1 MRSRYLAISAAAM
14 LAVVHHVAQ
23 AQQPFPNK
31 PVRMIVG
38 YTPGSEIDVVA
49 RLIADRMSENWG
61 QRVIVD
67 NRSGAGGTLAA
78 AMVARAAPDGY
89 TWLFNSV
96 SHTASLA
103 LYSKLPYH
111 PVNDFSFVSQA
122 TSAPNVLITAP
133 SKGIKSVD
141 TLIKLARAKPG
152 ALTYGAAGV
161 GSGTHI
167 NGTLFLVAAD
177 VQVPMVAYK
186 GTPELVTETATGR
199 IHYSFSPI
207 GSTIAFVKDGRLA
220 ALGVTTLQRSPALP
234 DIPTIA
240 ETTLPGFEWDQWYG
254 LFMPAGTPRAIVEQT
269 NVQMKQILSSSAITE
284 RLRVRGSWPNVMT
297 PEQFEKKV
305 RAETE
310 KVTKALAAAG
320 VTPQ

>member
-1 MRSRYLAISAAAM
+1 MRYLPY
-14 LAVVHHVAQ
+14 AVCATVMPLGALPVAH
-23 AQQPFPNK
+23 AQEPFPNK
-31 PVRMIVG
+31 PVRMIIG
-38 YTPGSEIDVVA
+38 YTPGSEIDVVG
-49 RLIADRMSENWG
+49 RLLADQMSERWG

-111 PVNDFSFVSQA
+111 PVDGFRFVSQA

-133 SKGIKSVD
+133 SQGPKSVSA
-141 TLIKLARAKPG
+141 LIKLARSKPNQ
-152 ALTYGAAGV
+152 LTYGAAGV

-167 NGTLFLVAAD
+167 NGTLFLLAAD
-177 VQVPMVAYK
+177 IQVSMVAYK

-199 IHYSFSPI
+199 INYCFSPI
-207 GSTIAFVKDGRLA
+207 GSTIAFVKDGRLS

-234 DIPTIA
+234 DIPTVA
-240 ETTLPGFEWDQWYG
+240 ETALPGFEWDQWYG
-254 LFMPAGTPRAIVEQT
+254 LFMPAGTPRAIVEQV
-269 NVQMKQILSSSAITE
+269 NAQMKQILSSPAIKE
-284 RLRVRGSWPNVMT
+284 KLNVRGSWPNVMS
-297 PEQFEKKV
+297 PAEFEKKV
-305 RAETE
+305 RAETD

-320 VTPQ
+320 VKPQ

>member
-1 MRSRYLAISAAAM
+1 MQLGGAP
-14 LAVVHHVAQ
+14 VAQ
-23 AQQPFPNK
+23 AQEQFPNK
-31 PVRMIVG
+31 PVRMIIG
-38 YTPGSEIDVVA
+38 YTPGSEIDVVG
-49 RLIADRMSENWG
+49 RLLADQMSERWG

-111 PVNDFSFVSQA
+111 PVDGFRFVSQA
-122 TSAPNVLITAP
+122 TSAPNVLITSP
-133 SKGIKSVD
+133 SQGPKSVNA
-141 TLIKLARAKPG
+141 LIKLARSKPG
-152 ALTYGAAGV
+152 QLTYGAAGV

-167 NGTLFLVAAD
+167 NGTLFLLAAD
-177 VQVPMVAYK
+177 IQVAMASYK

-199 IHYSFSPI
+199 INYSFSPI
-207 GSTIAFVKDGRLA
+207 GSTIAFVKDGRLS

-234 DIPTIA
+234 DIPTVA
-240 ETTLPGFEWDQWYG
+240 ETALPGFEWDQWYG
-254 LFMPAGTPRAIVEQT
+254 LFMPAGTPRAIVEQV
-269 NVQMKQILSSSAITE
+269 NAQMKQILSSPAVKE
-284 RLRVRGSWPNVMT
+284 KLDVRGSWPNVMS
-297 PEQFEKKV
+297 PAEFEKKV
-305 RAETE
+305 RAETA

-320 VTPQ
+320 VKPQ